1 MQYAYAYSLQQ
12 GIVDYEAVRVEQHKV
27 GFSDKEKIGTDN
39 IQQCIAVILHD
50 PLTKK
55 TALAHVDRFTDASSL
70 THDVIISN
78 FPPNIKLEAYLVR
91 WRDRSA
97 VSIAVSDGVIFVK

>member
-1 MQYAYAYSLQQ
+1 MLLLNNF
-12 GIVDYEAVRVEQHKV
+12 

-39 IQQCIAVILHD
+39 IQQCVAVILHD

-70 THDVIISN
+70 THECNKQLS
-78 FPPNIKLEAYLVR
+78 
-91 WRDRSA
+91 S
-97 VSIAVSDGVIFVK
+97 